1 MKIYILHVEL
11 ERTEESEIAGV
22 YSSEEK
28 AEAAGQEIEERC
40 KEHDIYKYGFN
51 GWYVT
56 MHDLD
61 DEEDERGETEE

>member
-1 MKIYILHVEL
+1 MKVYILHIEL
-11 ERTEESEIAGV
+11 ERSESDEIAGV
-22 YSSEEK
+22 YSSGVK
-28 AEAAGQEIEERC
+28 AEDAGKEIEERC

-61 DEEDERGETEE
+61 DEEDEEGETEE